1 MNKQSF
7 WKKTLAVT
15 AMAVLGTG
23 MAFGGAADP
32 AAAASG
38 SSVLKEQ
45 GSAAVK
51 KASDQ
56 GLTNVKDA
64 KETRDGYTLE
74 VPELMYDGIQLIMVV
89 NHPGGMS
96 FPKILIDGKALNGDA
111 AKMQISSVPV
121 SSKGKTREEVE
132 AALKGTSMITFRNA
146 VDPSSGQYIFPD
158 QFELTF
164 EAKVGKSKE
173 PLKVNIPVKSIAKRQ
188 VNMQPNAKKTEQKFS
203 YEVKSLRMTDVST
216 MLEIHSKGQIPRTP
230 QQSANKIATQM
241 LYDIVDD
248 KGKLIE
254 SEIAIY
260 SKVNPEYKELKLYS
274 PVDSTA
280 KFITIKPFTCF
291 VNKNGKAVEDKNGNL
306 VKDYHKALEMKIQ
319 IAK

>member
-1 MNKQSF
+1 M
-7 WKKTLAVT
+7 T
-15 AMAVLGTG
+15 
-23 MAFGGAADP
+23 
-32 AAAASG
+32 
-38 SSVLKEQ
+38 
-45 GSAAVK
+45 
-51 KASDQ
+51 
-56 GLTNVKDA
+56 
-64 KETRDGYTLE
+64 
-74 VPELMYDGIQLIMVV
+74 
-89 NHPGGMS
+89 
-96 FPKILIDGKALNGDA
+96 
-111 AKMQISSVPV
+111 
-121 SSKGKTREEVE
+121 
-132 AALKGTSMITFRNA
+132 
-146 VDPSSGQYIFPD
+146 
-158 QFELTF
+158 
-164 EAKVGKSKE
+164 
-173 PLKVNIPVKSIAKRQ
+173 VNIPVKNIAKRQ

-203 YEVKSLRMTDVST
+203 YEIKSLRMSDVST
-216 MLEIHSKGQIPRTP
+216 LLEIHSKGQIPRTP

-241 LYDIVDD
+241 FYDIVDD